1 MCLNQSMEQI
11 IWGSWVVGG
20 GREEVMCLWNGPPI
34 LIGGATKK
42 WISILIGRQQKPSS
56 PSPQSVSENILFKII
71 FPFCNLTL
79 ICLREYFL

>member
-20 GREEVMCLWNGPPI
+20 GREEVMCLWNGAPI

-42 WISILIGRQQKPSS
+42 WISILIGREQKALLPSR
-56 PSPQSVSENILFKII
+56 QSVSDNIFYG
-71 FPFCNLTL
+71 N
-79 ICLREYFL
+79 YFSFLQSHLNSYMWE